1 MSRKNDTFIARRS
14 IPVSCRGPDFS
25 WWNTSGRKMSRRG
38 ICIHRTPAGGE
49 LWRMTALTRYF
60 INMHQLEQ
68 ALFFNFEELVYSFF
82 LPPECSSVLFQ
93 IYIPSA
99 WTWLITLSTIYNS
112 PDSAPLLFLKKNKQK
127 KEQRRLKPPFPRVDD
142 LLSALQEHERWVLRV
157 YLQCNVVFTC
167 RAPAVHESEEVKRP
181 QSAPGLDLSS
191 QEPNV
196 PVPLQIC
203 SNFCFILSSFFNV
216 WFQLVSSF
224 MFIFYFRV
232 WHSDYILFFS
242 PTVVCHDGYSWDF

>member
-127 KEQRRLKPPFPRVDD
+127 KRTKTFKATVSSCGWSSLRSAGARTASPPSV
-142 LLSALQEHERWVLRV
+142 SAVQCGV
-157 YLQCNVVFTC
+157 YLPSSGCAWVRGGENASVCTGPWF
-167 RAPAVHESEEVKRP
+167 E
-181 QSAPGLDLSS
+181 QSGAKCSSSTPDL
-191 QEPNV
+191 QQF
-196 PVPLQIC
+196 L
-203 SNFCFILSSFFNV
+203 FY
-216 WFQLVSSF
+216 
-224 MFIFYFRV
+224 FIFIF
-232 WHSDYILFFS
+232 
-242 PTVVCHDGYSWDF
+242 